1 VAVSSVWK
9 LCVVVLLATATTAD
23 FPILCVFGSVLWL
36 VLLRFLCLILLRSFL
51 YGDLYGFRC
60 VASGAF

>member
-1 VAVSSVWK
+1 MSLSSVRE
-9 LCVVVLLATATTAD
+9 LCVVVLLATATTAG